1 MIENTEPQAVAEC
14 PEKANAATP
23 ANFVPD
29 YNSIANVAAF
39 LFQNGTI
46 PPWTL
51 NPNGQPAP
59 HIDIE
64 PAIMEEGKLPQP
76 PSALIEGVLPE
87 KGKMVLTGAPKTWKS
102 FLVVQLGVS
111 IATGTAWLGVP
122 CKLGKVLYVNLEI
135 DRAQFMRRLFDI
147 AQGLGVDTGLV
158 EQNFQ
163 VAHGIDA
170 GLPIDQLVS
179 AILANDKAEGSS
191 LVIIDPVYKAFS
203 GSENDQEDMREF
215 CSHLDR
221 LTHKLGSAVLAVHHQ
236 SKGFQGHKDMA
247 DRGSGSGVL
256 SRDVDALVDVCRIE
270 GEGNAMRATF
280 LLRGYPEPDP
290 IEYTFEHPICVRDTE
305 GKLATARYTNP
316 HGTSHQNDQ
325 RLKKLALI
333 ENVCETLLQ
342 GRTKIDRKEI
352 EEELGMKGKTI
363 SKYLED
369 SKHFVAKSG
378 DNFCHV
384 MRRP

>member
-1 MIENTEPQAVAEC
+1 MGHTMEPQATAKR
-14 PEKANAATP
+14 PEQAFQAAPASYAQDCTTIANAMAL
-23 ANFVPD
+23 
-29 YNSIANVAAF
+29 
-39 LFQNGTI
+39 LFEGRTT

-64 PAIMEEGKLPQP
+64 PAIMEESKLPQP
-76 PSALIEGVLPE
+76 PSALIEGILPE

-102 FLVVQLGVS
+102 FLVTQLGLNV
-111 IATGTAWLGVP
+111 ATGTTWLGIP
-122 CKLGKVLYVNLEI
+122 CNLGKVLYVNLEI
-135 DRAQFMRRLFDI
+135 DRAQFMQRLFYI

-158 EQNFQ
+158 EQDFR

-179 AILANDKAEGSS
+179 AILANDEAEDSS
-191 LVIIDPVYKAFS
+191 LVIIDPVYKAFP

-221 LTHKLGSAVLAVHHQ
+221 LTHTLGCAVLAVHHQ

-256 SRDVDALVDVCRIE
+256 ARDVDALVDVCRIE

-280 LLRGYPEPDP
+280 LLRGYPEPAP

-305 GKLATARYTNP
+305 GKLTTARCINP
-316 HGTSHQNDQ
+316 HGTSRKNDQ
-325 RLKKLALI
+325 HLKTLTKI
-333 ENVCETLLQ
+333 EDTCETLLQ
-342 GRTKIDRKEI
+342 GRTKIDRKEL
-352 EEELGMKGKTI
+352 EKELGMKGKTI

-369 SKHFVAKSG
+369 SERFVAESG
-378 DNFCHV
+378 SYFCHIT
-384 MRRP
+384 RRS

>member
-23 ANFVPD
+23 ASFVPD
-29 YNSIANVAAF
+29 YNSIANAVAF

-64 PAIMEEGKLPQP
+64 PAIMEESKLPQP

-102 FLVVQLGVS
+102 FLVVQLGLNV
-111 IATGTAWLGVP
+111 ATGSAWLGVP

-147 AQGLGVDTGLV
+147 AQCLGVDTGLV

-163 VAHGIDA
+163 IANGIDV

-221 LTHKLGSAVLAVHHQ
+221 LAHTLGCAVLAVHHQ

-256 SRDVDALVDVCRIE
+256 VRDVDALVDVCRIE

-280 LLRGYPEPDP
+280 LLRGYPEPAP
-290 IEYTFEHPICVRDTE
+290 IEYTFEYPICTRDTE
-305 GKLATARYTNP
+305 GKLAGARYTNP
-316 HGTSHQNDQ
+316 HGTSRQNDQ

-333 ENVCETLLQ
+333 EGACETLLQ
-342 GRTKIDRKEI
+342 GRTKIDRKEL

-363 SKYLED
+363 SRYLEN
-369 SKHFVAKSG
+369 SERFVAESG
-378 DNFCHV
+378 SHFCHI
-384 MRRP
+384 MRRA